1 MAENLDAFFSAMEKF
16 LSQDMSAGEVE
27 KSLGACPSGT
37 ERLQVYQHLVKHD
50 VARILD
56 DGFKALAGA
65 MNRVRAGWWSETLSS
80 YWSKHP
86 AMHWEPMR
94 YGEHLAEFLEAQRE
108 IDPSQPQYFE
118 ELADFHLTRYQAAIA
133 RVSEE
138 GDVMDRSVFI
148 RQYTHTVPQFV
159 RAFDASPDAPL
170 PEAKPTIV
178 IIFQS
183 LQTLGPK
190 VMYPSL
196 PTLLALA
203 RRTNTAAALREQFS
217 QIDDAL
223 IAEGD
228 AKLVSAGVL
237 P

>member
-1 MAENLDAFFSAMEKF
+1 MDYDA
-16 LSQDMSAGEVE
+16 
-27 KSLGACPSGT
+27 
-37 ERLQVYQHLVKHD
+37 
-50 VARILD
+50 
-56 DGFKALAGA
+56 AL
-65 MNRVRAGWWSETLSS
+65 T
-80 YWSKHP
+80 
-86 AMHWEPMR
+86 
-94 YGEHLAEFLEAQRE
+94 LAEEKKLAVFL
-108 IDPSQPQYFE
+108 
-118 ELADFHLTRYQAAIA
+118 DFTGSDWCGWCKL
-133 RVSEE
+133 
-138 GDVMDRSVFI
+138 MDRSVFI

-183 LQTLGPK
+183 LQTLGPE

-203 RRTNTAAALREQFS
+203 KRTNTAAALREQFS